1 MKCVNQ
7 KKMKIV
13 LWAIVAVLCFQ
24 AAGPAVVSAENLSD
38 KDSRQQWW
46 WNKDKNNPEERQNEL
61 PDPEGGPE
69 LTERPRNP
77 VSNIVLQQRYPE
89 IVVLRGPETENKVAL
104 TFDDGPDPRF
114 TPQIL
119 DVLSE
124 YGVQATFFVMGARA
138 EANPELTRRIID
150 EGHIVGNHTYF
161 HPNLVEEGDVATLRT
176 EVSRTE
182 DALADII
189 GYRTKLFRAPY
200 GFLYNELVE
209 ALGEMDYTVVGWS
222 VDSLDWRERP
232 AEETAYNVIS
242 NSGPGSV
249 ILMHD
254 GAESDG
260 DRTSTVEALRQII
273 PALQEQGLEFVTV
286 PELFGIPFRK

>member
-1 MKCVNQ
+1 MNQ

-242 NSGPGSV
+242 NSGQGSV

-260 DRTSTVEALRQII
+260 DRTGTVEALRQII
-273 PALQEQGLEFVTV
+273 PALQEQGLEFVTI

>member
-1 MKCVNQ
+1 MNQ

-138 EANPELTRRIID
+138 EANPGLTRRIID

-260 DRTSTVEALRQII
+260 DRTGTVEALRQII

>member
-1 MKCVNQ
+1 MNE

>member
-1 MKCVNQ
+1 MNQ